1 MSLLY
6 SNLDW
11 KEIDSEGEYL
21 KGSALEWEEESPDFK
36 VSDLCLLY
44 FPESGVIDIGQYF
57 SASWDEGWMT
67 GEFVRMEGASH
78 FYPLRGIVRPL
89 PYRNNM
95 PAGSGLDAG
104 E

>member
-21 KGSALEWEEESPDFK
+21 KGSALEWEEYTTRKESDF
-36 VSDLCLLY
+36 CLLY
-44 FPESGVIDIGQYF
+44 FPESGVIDIGQYV
-57 SASWDEGWMT
+57 SASWYEGWMT
-67 GEFVRMEGASH
+67 GESVRTEGASH

-89 PYRNNM
+89 PHRNNM
-95 PAGSGLDAG
+95 PAWSGLNAG